1 MENLKLLESLD
12 ILGYAGVCVGTE
24 NSQLLQNSL
33 IILQQENHFQKC
45 YYWGKIYGV
54 INDYHIAYGYVK
66 DCMDGQVYY
75 YR

>member
-1 MENLKLLESLD
+1 MECLKLLESLD
-12 ILGYAGVCVGTE
+12 IFGYAGICVGAE

-54 INDYHIAYGYVK
+54 RNDYHIAFGFET
-66 DCMDGQVYY
+66 DCLNNQVYY